1 MATAKKSKSSSQKSQ
16 GIDDIV
22 RPIAKQLK
30 KVVKKKPVPAK
41 NTPKQLKKASKSS
54 PASRKRAQ
62 EYNVA
67 REAEQEVK
75 KMERLVGKTFTQHMG
90 ERKAV
95 NSFVNMKP
103 RKVKSGRR

>member
-1 MATAKKSKSSSQKSQ
+1 MATSKKRKPAIEKAQ

-22 RPIAKQLK
+22 KPIAKALK
-30 KVVKKKPVPAK
+30 KVVKQKAVPTK
-41 NTPKQLKKASKSS
+41 NTAKQLKKASKYNA
-54 PASRKRAQ
+54 ASRKRAS